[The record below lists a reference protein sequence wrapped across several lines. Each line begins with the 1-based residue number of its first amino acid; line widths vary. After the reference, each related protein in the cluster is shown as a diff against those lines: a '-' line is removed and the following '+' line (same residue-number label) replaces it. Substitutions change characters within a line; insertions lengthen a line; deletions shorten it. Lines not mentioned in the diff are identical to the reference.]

1 MTAGPGVPITTSSTS
16 GRSRFRAAALV
27 AAASLIVTASH
38 AQAPVEAPNVVPISA
53 SLVTSGQPSA
63 AELGRLKEKGFEA
76 VIYLAP
82 PTVGDAVKEEALIV
96 ARQGITFVNI
106 PVRFDNPT
114 SGDFEQ
120 FAAVLKGLGAR
131 KVLVHCQV
139 NMRASAFTFLYRTT
153 VLKQDAREAYRDVSR
168 VWIPHHVWTEMI
180 ESELRKNGI
189 AFEIL

>member
-1 MTAGPGVPITTSSTS
+1 MTARPGVPITTSSTS
-16 GRSRFRAAALV
+16 GRSSPAAAAFV
-27 AAASLIVTASH
+27 AASSLFVTAAH

-53 SLVTSGQPSA
+53 SLVTSGQPPA

-82 PTVGDAVKEEALIV
+82 PTVSDAVKDEALIV
-96 ARQGITFVNI
+96 ARQGITFINI

-114 SGDFEQ
+114 SADFEQ
-120 FAAVLKGLGAR
+120 FAAVLKALGPR

-168 VWIPHHVWTEMI
+168 IWTPHHVWKEMI
-180 ESELRKNGI
+180 EGELRKNGI